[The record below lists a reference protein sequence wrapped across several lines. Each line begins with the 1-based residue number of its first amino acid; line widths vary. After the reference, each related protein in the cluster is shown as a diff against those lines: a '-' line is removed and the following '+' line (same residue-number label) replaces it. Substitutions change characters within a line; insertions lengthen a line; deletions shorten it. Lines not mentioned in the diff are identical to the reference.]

1 MSVATTLVRRG
12 KIIFGVGVLFA
23 LIGLGISFAFP
34 LEYRADAGVLIVPKT
49 RFGVD
54 PYTVV
59 KSAERVGDNLAAVMK
74 TDDFRAKVTSLE
86 GANLDWGKFNTLSP
100 REQRRVWPQMVNA
113 SVVYGTGVLRVSAYN
128 TDEIQ
133 AAAFAGA
140 AAQTLATKGFE
151 YVGGDMT
158 IRVVDNPVVTP
169 WPVRPNIPVNMALG
183 FVVGVLVMSVI
194 VVRNR

>member
-12 KIIFGVGVLFA
+12 KIIFAVGVLFA
-23 LIGLGISFAFP
+23 LIGLGASFAVP

-74 TDDFRAKVTSLE
+74 TDDFRAKLKSLE
-86 GANLDWGKFNTLSP
+86 GTNLNWGEFDAQTA
-100 REQRRVWPQMVNA
+100 REQRRLWPRMVSA

-128 TDEIQ
+128 TDPNQ
-133 AAAFAGA
+133 AVAFAAA
-140 AAQTLATKGFE
+140 AAQTLAIKGFE

-183 FVVGVLVMSVI
+183 FVVGALIMSVI

>member
-1 MSVATTLVRRG
+1 MSVITTLVRRS
-12 KIIFGVGVLFA
+12 KLIIGVGILFSVL
-23 LIGLGISFAFP
+23 GLGVSLAFP

-74 TDDFRAKVTSLE
+74 TDDFRAKVKTQE
-86 GANLDWGKFNTLSP
+86 GVKLNWGEFDGLTA
-100 REQRRVWPQMVNA
+100 REQRRMWPRMVNA
-113 SVVYGTGVLRVSAYN
+113 SVVYGTGVLRVSAYHTN
-128 TDEIQ
+128 ENQ
-133 AAAFAGA
+133 AIAFAAA

-169 WPVRPNIPVNMALG
+169 WPVRPNIPVNMVLG
-183 FVVGVLVMSVI
+183 FAVGVLVMSVI

>member
-12 KIIFGVGVLFA
+12 KIIFAVGVLFA
-23 LIGLGISFAFP
+23 LIGLGASFAVP

-74 TDDFRAKVTSLE
+74 TDDFRAKVKAT
-86 GANLDWGKFNTLSP
+86 APNLNWAEFDAQTA
-100 REQRRVWPQMVNA
+100 REQRRLWPRMVSA

-128 TDEIQ
+128 VDDTQ
-133 AAAFAGA
+133 AVAFAAAA
-140 AAQTLATKGFE
+140 AETLATKGFE

-158 IRVVDNPVVTP
+158 IRVVDNPVATP

-183 FVVGVLVMSVI
+183 FVVGVLIMSVI

>member
-1 MSVATTLVRRG
+1 MSVATTLVRRSR
-12 KIIFGVGVLFA
+12 IIVFVGFLFA
-23 LIGLGISFAFP
+23 LLGLGASLAFP

-74 TDDFRAKVTSLE
+74 TDDFRAKVKLTDPSLQ
-86 GANLDWGKFNTLSP
+86 WGMFDRETA
-100 REQRRVWPQMVNA
+100 REQRRLWPRMVSA

-128 TDEIQ
+128 TDQAQ
-133 AAAFAGA
+133 AAAFAA
-140 AAQTLATKGFE
+140 AAAETLATKGFE

-183 FVVGVLVMSVI
+183 FVVGILVMSVI

>member
-1 MSVATTLVRRG
+1 MSVATTLARRG
-12 KIIFGVGVLFA
+12 KVIFGVGLLFA

-74 TDDFRAKVTSLE
+74 TDDFRAKVKALE
-86 GANLDWGKFNTLSP
+86 GTNLNWGEFDALTP
-100 REQRRVWPQMVNA
+100 REKRRVWPNMVNA

-128 TDEIQ
+128 TDELQ

-151 YVGGDMT
+151 YVGGDMV

-183 FVVGVLVMSVI
+183 FVVGILVMSVI

>member
-74 TDDFRAKVTSLE
+74 TDDFRAKVKSLE
-86 GANLDWGKFNTLSP
+86 GTNLDWGKFETLTP
-100 REQRRVWPQMVNA
+100 REKRRTWPQMVNA

-128 TDEIQ
+128 TNEIQ
-133 AAAFAGA
+133 AAAFAAA

-151 YVGGDMT
+151 YVGGDMS

-169 WPVRPNIPVNMALG
+169 WPVRPNIPVNMVLG

>member
-1 MSVATTLVRRG
+1 MSVATTLARRG
-12 KIIFGVGVLFA
+12 KIIFGVGVLFS

-74 TDDFRAKVTSLE
+74 TDDFRAKLKSLE
-86 GANLDWGKFNTLSP
+86 GTNLNWGEFDGLSAL
-100 REQRRVWPQMVNA
+100 EQRRVWPQMVNA
-113 SVVYGTGVLRVSAYN
+113 SVVYGTGVLRVSAYS
-128 TDEIQ
+128 TVPEQ
-133 AAAFAGA
+133 AVAFAGA
-140 AAQTLATKGFE
+140 AAQTLAVKGFE
-151 YVGGDMT
+151 YVGGDMI

>member
-1 MSVATTLVRRG
+1 MSVITTLARRG
-12 KIIFGVGVLFA
+12 KIIVGVGVLFA
-23 LIGLGISFAFP
+23 FIGLGVSLVFP

-74 TDDFRAKVTSLE
+74 TDDFRAKVKSLE
-86 GANLDWGKFNTLSP
+86 NTNLNWGTFDAQTP
-100 REQRRVWPQMVNA
+100 REQRRLWPKMVSA
-113 SVVYGTGVLRVSAYN
+113 SVGYGTGVLYVSAYN
-128 TDEIQ
+128 TDPVQ
-133 AAAFAGA
+133 AAAFAA
-140 AAQTLATKGFE
+140 AAAETLATKGFE
-151 YVGGDMT
+151 YVGGDMV

-183 FVVGVLVMSVI
+183 FVVGALIMSVI

>member
-1 MSVATTLVRRG
+1 MSVATTLVRRS
-12 KIIFGVGVLFA
+12 KIIFAVGILFA
-23 LIGLGISFAFP
+23 VIGLGVSFVFP

-74 TDDFRAKVTSLE
+74 TDDFRAKVKLTE
-86 GANLDWGKFNTLSP
+86 PNLNWGELDAQTA
-100 REQRRVWPQMVNA
+100 REQRRLWPRMVSA

-128 TDEIQ
+128 VEPSQ
-133 AAAFAGA
+133 AVAFAAA

-183 FVVGVLVMSVI
+183 FVVGVLIMSVI

>member
-1 MSVATTLVRRG
+1 MSVATTLVRRS
-12 KIIFGVGVLFA
+12 KIIFAVGLLFA
-23 LIGLGISFAFP
+23 LLGLGASFAGS

-74 TDDFRAKVTSLE
+74 TDDFRAKVKATAPS
-86 GANLDWGKFNTLSP
+86 LDWAEFDAQTA
-100 REQRRVWPQMVNA
+100 REQRRLWPRMVSA

-128 TDEIQ
+128 VDANQ
-133 AAAFAGA
+133 AVAFAAAA
-140 AAQTLATKGFE
+140 AETLATKGFE

-183 FVVGVLVMSVI
+183 FVVGVLIMSVI